1 MRSPPVPRPRVS
13 PPTSSRVRAHAPPR
27 SARCG
32 HHARSSCRAGWS
44 FHQLDHAVQL
54 VEYCPQPTA
63 KENAMD
69 TVGLLVMLEA
79 KPGKEDELASFL
91 AGALPLV
98 QEEPQTTAW
107 FAVRIAPTQFA
118 IFDTFPDDAGRDA
131 HLSGQVAAALMEH
144 APDLLSQAP
153 DIQKVDVVAEKL

>member
-1 MRSPPVPRPRVS
+1 
-13 PPTSSRVRAHAPPR
+13 
-27 SARCG
+27 
-32 HHARSSCRAGWS
+32 
-44 FHQLDHAVQL
+44 
-54 VEYCPQPTA
+54 
-63 KENAMD
+63 MD

-107 FAVRIAPTQFA
+107 FAVRLAPARFA

-144 APDLLSQAP
+144 APDLLSRTP
-153 DIQKVDVVAEKL
+153 DIQKLDIVAEKLQS